1 MAKGKVTYKTGQ
13 NLEPIAQAITSMGQE
28 ASKKDKP
35 VVLGEKIKKIS
46 TDATGTEAEMLVGK
60 TFYAGGNKK
69 TGTMPNRGA
78 ANATLNAGGS
88 YTIPEGYHNG
98 TGKVTVNSLASQT
111 PATATAAQIL
121 SGQTAYVNGNK
132 ITGTIPSKGTQTYTP
147 KTTNQ
152 TIGAGQYLSGAQ
164 TILGDPNLV
173 PANIVKGK
181 TIFGVTGSFVMPQ
194 SPIYAFQSGKS
205 LYGVYRNLGNASKA
219 NIYEHEGYIG
229 INSGSGKYYGFI
241 ALSNPI
247 DVTLYNKLNFIPPS
261 FDIDPE
267 TGYIGLV
274 TQTSLNNATE
284 QNIVNNIID
293 SNSGWSA
300 VVKETVYENHS
311 ISCDISKLEGMYY
324 IAIGGGG
331 PPFTNNTVILQHITL
346 TL

>member
-13 NLEPIAQAITSMGQE
+13 NLEPIAQAITSMGQS

-35 VVLGEKIKKIS
+35 DVLGEKIKAIS
-46 TDATGTEAEMLVGK
+46 TDATGVEAEMLAGK
-60 TFYAGGNKK
+60 TFYAAGQKK
-69 TGTMPNRGA
+69 TGSMVNRGA
-78 ANATLNAGGS
+78 WTNRLGINS
-88 YTIPEGYHNG
+88 KIVIPAGYHNG
-98 TGKVTVNSLASQT
+98 QGYIDQA
-111 PATATAAQIL
+111 
-121 SGQTAYVNGNK
+121 
-132 ITGTIPSKGTQTYTP
+132 IPTKGAQTYTP
-147 KTTNQ
+147 NTTNQ
-152 TIGAGQYLSGAQ
+152 TIAAGQYISGTQ
-164 TILGDPNLV
+164 TIAGDPNLV

-181 TIFGVTGSFVMPQ
+181 TIFGVTGSFVMPE
-194 SPIYAFQSGKS
+194 SPSYAFQSGKS
-205 LYGVYRNLGNASKA
+205 LYGAYRNLGNAPKA
-219 NIYEHEGYIG
+219 NIYEYEGYIG

-261 FDIDPE
+261 FDIDAE

>member
-1 MAKGKVTYKTGQ
+1 MAIGENKYRNATD
-13 NLEPIAQAITSMGQE
+13 LEPIVNAVTSMGQS

-35 VVLGEKIKKIS
+35 KVLGEKIKAIS
-46 TDATGTEAEMLVGK
+46 TDATGVESEMLTGQ
-60 TFYAGGNKK
+60 TFYAGGIKK
-69 TGTMPNRGA
+69 TGNMANNGA
-78 ANATLNAGGS
+78 WSSSLGINGS
-88 YTIPEGYHNG
+88 LMIPEGYHNG
-98 TGKVTVNSLASQT
+98 QG
-111 PATATAAQIL
+111 
-121 SGQTAYVNGNK
+121 K
-132 ITGTIPSKGTQTYTP
+132 ITQSIATKGAQTYTP

-152 TIGAGQYLSGAQ
+152 VIGAGQYLSGAQ

-205 LYGVYRNLGNASKA
+205 LYGAYRNLGNAPKA
-219 NIYEHEGYIG
+219 NIYEHEGYVG
-229 INSGSGKYYGFI
+229 VNSGSGKYYGFI

-261 FDIDPE
+261 SDIDAE
-267 TGYIGLV
+267 TGYVGLV

-284 QNIVNNIID
+284 QNIINNIID

-300 VVKETVYENHS
+300 VVKGTVYKNGS

-324 IAIGGGG
+324 IAIGGGS